1 MEKQEENDLFFVC
14 SFIEYIARKTKNK
27 KKYVVEKMGLD
38 LITKIYKLA
47 EVYHSENIDKVSS
60 EIILE
65 SGIKDGSYELKLHD
79 NRPTFWKLGRVYQ
92 RLILM
97 INNQEETFMTNLIK
111 VMSSWL
117 IEELDNYDSS
127 LYYETPEYI
136 YECYK
141 ANKIL

>member
-65 SGIKDGSYELKLHD
+65 SGINDGSYELKLHG
-79 NRPTFWKLGRVYQ
+79 NRPTFWELGRVYQ

-117 IEELDNYDSS
+117 IEEIDNYDSS